1 MQSGTGK
8 SQKESVIAFVGGF
21 QRLEI
26 GSAGIAPVGIFS
38 RAPRENGEL
47 VDLFNDNVS
56 QKTAV
61 PAVAICKEM
70 DAHLFD
76 ERCNYYAMIKY
87 VNIKKV
93 ICKII

>member
-8 SQKESVIAFVGGF
+8 SEKESVIAYVGSF
-21 QRLEI
+21 HRPEI
-26 GSAGIAPVGIFS
+26 GSAGIAPVGKFS
-38 RAPRENGEL
+38 SAPRENGEL
-47 VDLFNDNVS
+47 VDLLNDNVS
-56 QKTAV
+56 HETAV
-61 PAVAICKEM
+61 PAVAICKAM

-76 ERCNYYAMIKY
+76 ERCNYNAMIEY